1 MPGSARDDLR
11 SRVRSHSTVPPWR
24 NVHILQ
30 AMTQVVAAL
39 LIVGLIAFLLN
50 NLFANAEKRGVD
62 LGFGFLALRA
72 SIKISNA
79 AIPYS
84 ADNSYFYAFLVGV
97 VHTLRA
103 TLLGIVLATILGVL
117 VGIARL
123 SRNWLINR
131 VAAAYV
137 GAIRNVP
144 LIVTCFFFYFGLVLR
159 LPVTRE
165 AIRLP
170 GPIFV
175 SNRGVYAIWGEPTAG
190 FGPWLAVV
198 AGGLIAGYLLR
209 RYLRRRETRTG
220 ARSYPNLLAGA
231 LAALVAALGWL
242 AAAQAGATPLL
253 PAVPVLKGTNFRGGL
268 RITPEY
274 FALVACLTVYIA
286 TYIGEI
292 VRGAVQSIPRGQLEA
307 ARAVGLREVHVLRYV
322 VIPQALR
329 VIVPP
334 TIGQYINLT
343 KGSSLAIVV
352 GYADVYVITRNII
365 EQSGSSAPMF
375 LLIIVTYLIIA
386 AVYSL
391 IGNLYNRSVQ
401 IVER

>member
-1 MPGSARDDLR
+1 MSAPVRGDLR
-11 SRVRSHSTVPPWR
+11 SRVQSHSRVPLWR
-24 NVHILQ
+24 NIHVLQ
-30 AMTQVVAAL
+30 AVTQIAAAL
-39 LIVGLIAFLLN
+39 LIVGLITFLLN
-50 NLFANAEKRGVD
+50 NLFVNAEKRGVD
-62 LGFGFLALRA
+62 LGFGFLSLRA
-72 SIKISNA
+72 AIKISNA

-103 TLLGIVLATILGVL
+103 TLLGIVLATILGVV
-117 VGIARL
+117 VGVARL
-123 SRNWLINR
+123 SRNWLVNKI
-131 VAAAYV
+131 VSVYI

-159 LPVTRE
+159 LPITKQ
-165 AIRLP
+165 ALHLP
-170 GPIFV
+170 GPIFL
-175 SNRGVYAIWGEPTAG
+175 SNRGVYTIWGEPTAS
-190 FGPWLAVV
+190 FGPWLLVV

-209 RYLRRRETRTG
+209 RYLKGRETRTG
-220 ARSYPNLLAGA
+220 APSYPNLLSFAL
-231 LAALVAALGWL
+231 LAAVSALGWL
-242 AAAQAGATPLL
+242 ALARGGEPPLI
-253 PAVPVLKGTNFRGGL
+253 PTVPVLKGTNFRGGL
-268 RITPEY
+268 RVTPEF

-292 VRGAVQSIPRGQLEA
+292 VRGAIQSIPRGQLEA
-307 ARAVGLREVHVLRYV
+307 ARAVGLSEIHVLRYI

-329 VIVPP
+329 IIVPP

-343 KGSSLAIVV
+343 KSSSLAIVV
-352 GYADVYVITRNII
+352 GYADVYVVTRNII

-375 LLIIVTYLIIA
+375 LLIIATYLIIA
-386 AVYSL
+386 GVYSL